1 MSPAETKKTK
11 RRKNKKVARSTGK
24 EQIEGVGM
32 SAGVGSANPCI
43 GQNAKDAGVLDLTL
57 SASPACGPKEVQGC
71 ILCSRTHSSGS
82 ATDHTK
88 DAVDIFGPEAVWDSL
103 PSDALC
109 SSDALFSEDIDLSS
123 ALRDGTFPKE
133 LLNLADDCGSSVCVC
148 ERYSNWKALEPE
160 ADQQELLCWQVV
172 KQALHRKYQRAGLG
186 SDAVPPLQ
194 DDQPLPT
201 DAEVRAMVSRLRRRD
216 PQHLL
221 QCLKYQAQLFV
232 VESRLRMLRQLVAGP
247 RLEDALV
254 AEYAKLRLAWE
265 GLDPL
270 LEELVT
276 LDLNKYGLS
285 WELVNKYLF
294 QAIVYSDPE
303 IHKCLTDLLTQRH
316 SLKFKQDHKALLEL
330 DNDMTLTTIIWR
342 KVQQLL
348 DEPHQLEQ
356 VLPAQWMSPTWKPVD
371 PDLVAKNLGH
381 CCRSLL
387 AGELQQEGCNSA
399 LEQRQCCLATA
410 SGIMCPFA
418 ETRPSV
424 LALAA
429 GEPSSTSPLSPSP
442 VLPGAA
448 WGHGGDTCG
457 PGPDGQSAEA
467 SLPKKAAETCECHAC
482 TQMPWNPQSL
492 LQLYGARPINLD
504 LDALDSLPQLR
515 DWEDGHFKS
524 RHTSTDLSPQ
534 PAPPGTTSPQ
544 SSSTPARRHSEPGTC
559 LDSDCD
565 NALIDGEDSLDDSC
579 SEHSSSTTASNQ
591 RSAGE
596 NRVCDC
602 CYCEVFGHGAPPV
615 APVSKNYQEMRD
627 RLRLILSK
635 RKAEAIHMAKQRQ
648 QQQQQ
653 QQQHHHQERHED
665 DREVEELLSYINGT
679 DSGSSRKESAHVTMD
694 ASVTSTTSSPG
705 VKGTVTKRH
714 KRKTKRREDLEK
726 ANKAIEI
733 KVHSAPVI
741 SRLVEEDADESKV
754 PSSPKA
760 VVNRKEARKEN
771 GVRLSKCP
779 KSNGTSTN
787 GSSCIAS
794 IHELNE
800 ECPPPEVSLC
810 NRVTSSTMISTL
822 SNSRVPATSISGN
835 VFIIGRPTL
844 PSETGSML
852 DEETVSKMT
861 IGDVELSVTST
872 ALSSNNVLKKVRR
885 DRQASMPEASSS
897 CNHRQSSA
905 RDQLSEAKKQ
915 LCITHHLNGTQ
926 TASKNKKSRKKKNSS
941 ADVTSPDE
949 VFLPKD
955 IDLENGDLDELER
968 EVEAFKRFCFNSVP
982 VANKEKVHV
991 NLKDILLRRKQTS
1004 TTVMPAGLLQR
1015 T

>member
-11 RRKNKKVARSTGK
+11 RRKNKKMARSPGK

-32 SAGVGSANPCI
+32 SSEVGSANPCI
-43 GQNAKDAGVLDLTL
+43 GQNAKDGVLGSSL
-57 SASPACGPKEVQGC
+57 SKSPCGPTEELHGC
-71 ILCSRTHSSGS
+71 ILCSRTHET
-82 ATDHTK
+82 ATTTEAENNK
-88 DAVDIFGPEAVWDSL
+88 DAVDIFGPEAVWDNL

-109 SSDALFSEDIDLSS
+109 SSDALFTEDIDLST

-133 LLNLADDCGSSVCVC
+133 LLNLADECGSSVCVC

-186 SDAVPPLQ
+186 SEAVPPLR
-194 DDQPLPT
+194 DDQPPPS

-303 IHKCLTDLLTQRH
+303 IHKSLTDLLTQRH

-356 VLPAQWMSPTWKPVD
+356 VLPAQWMSPSWKSID
-371 PDLVAKNLGH
+371 PDVIAKNVGH

-387 AGELQQEGCNSA
+387 AGELPQEGCTA
-399 LEQRQCCLATA
+399 VLEQRQCCLAAA
-410 SGIMCPFA
+410 SGMVCPFVDIQ
-418 ETRPSV
+418 PSV
-424 LALAA
+424 SAA
-429 GEPSSTSPLSPSP
+429 GEPQSTLHLSTSSP
-442 VLPGAA
+442 LPGTA

-457 PGPDGQSAEA
+457 PGPNSQASEA
-467 SLPKKAAETCECHAC
+467 SFPKKAAETCECHAC
-482 TQMPWNPQSL
+482 TQMQWNPQSL
-492 LQLYGARPINLD
+492 LQLYGARPISLD
-504 LDALDSLPQLR
+504 IDSLDSLAQIR
-515 DWEDGHFKS
+515 DWEGSHFKS
-524 RHTSTDLSPQ
+524 RHSSAELSPQ
-534 PAPPGTTSPQ
+534 PAPPGTASGQ
-544 SSSTPARRHSEPGTC
+544 SSPTPARRHSEPGTC

-565 NALIDGEDSLDDSC
+565 NALLDGEDSMDESC

-596 NRVCDC
+596 SRVCDC

-635 RKAEAIHMAKQRQ
+635 RKAEAVHMAKQQ
-648 QQQQQ
+648 QQN
-653 QQQHHHQERHED
+653 HKERHED

-679 DSGSSRKESAHVTMD
+679 DTGGRRKASTHVTVESSI
-694 ASVTSTTSSPG
+694 ANPNSSTV

-714 KRKTKRREDLEK
+714 KRKTKRKEEIDKTKEP
-726 ANKAIEI
+726 IEI
-733 KVHSAPVI
+733 KPNSPSVM
-741 SRLVEEDADESKV
+741 SRLVEAETEELKV

-771 GVRLSKCP
+771 GIRLNKCP

-794 IHELNE
+794 IRELNE

-810 NRVTSSTMISTL
+810 NRVTSSMAINTS
-822 SNSRVPATSISGN
+822 SRMPTTSISGN
-835 VFIIGRPTL
+835 VFIIGRPSL
-844 PSETGSML
+844 PSETGSTL
-852 DEETVSKMT
+852 SKETVSKMT
-861 IGDVELSVTST
+861 IGDVELSVTSS
-872 ALSSNNVLKKVRR
+872 ALSANNVIKKVAQ
-885 DRQASMPEASSS
+885 DQEACIPGNGRHNHEQS
-897 CNHRQSSA
+897 CSA
-905 RDQLSEAKKQ
+905 DQHMEAKKQ
-915 LCITHHLNGTQ
+915 LCIAHHVNGTQ
-926 TASKNKKSRKKKNSS
+926 NSSKSKKSRKKKNSS
-941 ADVTSPDE
+941 TDVTSPDE

-955 IDLENGDLDELER
+955 IDLENGELDELER

-991 NLKDILLRRKQTS
+991 NLKDILLRRKQS
-1004 TTVMPAGLLQR
+1004 SAAVMSASLLQR

>member
-11 RRKNKKVARSTGK
+11 RRKNKKVARSPGK

-32 SAGVGSANPCI
+32 SSDVGSANPCI
-43 GQNAKDAGVLDLTL
+43 GQNAKDGVIDSPL
-57 SASPACGPKEVQGC
+57 SKSSCGPREDVHGC
-71 ILCSRTHSSGS
+71 ILCSRTHGTGS
-82 ATDHTK
+82 TAETDHNK
-88 DAVDIFGPEAVWDSL
+88 DAVDIFGPEAVWDNL

-109 SSDALFSEDIDLSS
+109 SSDALFSEDIDLST

-186 SDAVPPLQ
+186 SEAVPPLR
-194 DDQPLPT
+194 DDQPPPS

-232 VESRLRMLRQLVAGP
+232 SMRSCDLPGK
-247 RLEDALV
+247 D
-254 AEYAKLRLAWE
+254 WT
-265 GLDPL
+265 PL

-303 IHKCLTDLLTQRH
+303 IHKSLTDLLTQRH

-356 VLPAQWMSPTWKPVD
+356 VLPAQWMPPSWKSID
-371 PDLVAKNLGH
+371 PDVIAKNVGQ

-387 AGELQQEGCNSA
+387 AGELPQDGCTA
-399 LEQRQCCLATA
+399 VLEQRQCCLAAA
-410 SGIMCPFA
+410 SGM
-418 ETRPSV
+418 
-424 LALAA
+424 
-429 GEPSSTSPLSPSP
+429 
-442 VLPGAA
+442 
-448 WGHGGDTCG
+448 GGDTCG
-457 PGPDGQSAEA
+457 PGTNSQASEA
-467 SLPKKAAETCECHAC
+467 NFPKKAAETCECHAC
-482 TQMPWNPQSL
+482 TQMQWNPQSL

-504 LDALDSLPQLR
+504 LDSLDSLAQIR
-515 DWEDGHFKS
+515 DWEGSHFKS
-524 RHTSTDLSPQ
+524 RHSSAELSPQ
-534 PAPPGTTSPQ
+534 PAPPGTASGQ
-544 SSSTPARRHSEPGTC
+544 SSPTPARRHSEPGTC

-565 NALIDGEDSLDDSC
+565 NALLDGEDSMDDSC

-596 NRVCDC
+596 SRVCDC

-635 RKAEAIHMAKQRQ
+635 RKAEAIHMAKQQ
-648 QQQQQ
+648 QQN
-653 QQQHHHQERHED
+653 HHKERHED

-679 DSGSSRKESAHVTMD
+679 DSGGRRKASTHVAVESSIANTN
-694 ASVTSTTSSPG
+694 SSSM

-714 KRKTKRREDLEK
+714 KRKTKRREEIDKTKE
-726 ANKAIEI
+726 AIEI
-733 KVHSAPVI
+733 KPSSPSVI
-741 SRLVEEDADESKV
+741 SRLVEAETEELKV

-771 GVRLSKCP
+771 GIRLNKCSK
-779 KSNGTSTN
+779 K
-787 GSSCIAS
+787 
-794 IHELNE
+794 
-800 ECPPPEVSLC
+800 VSLC
-810 NRVTSSTMISTL
+810 NRVTSSIAINTMS
-822 SNSRVPATSISGN
+822 SSRVPTTSISGN
-835 VFIIGRPTL
+835 VFIIGRPSL

-852 DEETVSKMT
+852 SKETVSKMT
-861 IGDVELSVTST
+861 IGDVELSVTSST
-872 ALSSNNVLKKVRR
+872 LSANNVIKKVPQ
-885 DRQASMPEASSS
+885 DREACIPETARHSHQQS
-897 CNHRQSSA
+897 CSA
-905 RDQLSEAKKQ
+905 DQHMEAKKQ

-926 TASKNKKSRKKKNSS
+926 NASKSKKSRKKKTPQPMSHLQMKY
-941 ADVTSPDE
+941 
-949 VFLPKD
+949 FF
-955 IDLENGDLDELER
+955 R
-968 EVEAFKRFCFNSVP
+968 R
-982 VANKEKVHV
+982 
-991 NLKDILLRRKQTS
+991 ILIWKMETW
-1004 TTVMPAGLLQR
+1004 MN
-1015 T
+1015 

>member
-11 RRKNKKVARSTGK
+11 RRKNKKVARPTGK

-43 GQNAKDAGVLDLTL
+43 GQSAKDAGVHDLTL
-57 SASPACGPKEVQGC
+57 SVSPACGPKELQGC
-71 ILCSRTHSSGS
+71 ILCSRAHSTDS
-82 ATDHTK
+82 ATEHTK

-133 LLNLADDCGSSVCVC
+133 LLSLADDCGSSVCVC

-186 SDAVPPLQ
+186 SEAVPPLQ
-194 DDQPLPT
+194 DDQPLPS

-232 VESRLRMLRQLVAGP
+232 VESRLRMLRQLVTGP
-247 RLEDALV
+247 RLADALV

-270 LEELVT
+270 LEEL
-276 LDLNKYGLS
+276 
-285 WELVNKYLF
+285 
-294 QAIVYSDPE
+294 
-303 IHKCLTDLLTQRH
+303 
-316 SLKFKQDHKALLEL
+316 
-330 DNDMTLTTIIWR
+330 
-342 KVQQLL
+342 
-348 DEPHQLEQ
+348 Q
-356 VLPAQWMSPTWKPVD
+356 VLPAQWMSPSWKPVD
-371 PDLVAKNLGH
+371 PDLVAKNLGQ

-410 SGIMCPFA
+410 SGMVCPFA

-424 LALAA
+424 LAA
-429 GEPSSTSPLSPSP
+429 GEPSSTSPLSQSP

-457 PGPDGQSAEA
+457 PGLDSQSSEA

-492 LQLYGARPINLD
+492 LQLYGSRPLNLD
-504 LDALDSLPQLR
+504 LDSLDSLPQLR

-565 NALIDGEDSLDDSC
+565 NALVDGEDSLDDSC

-635 RKAEAIHMAKQRQ
+635 RKNQLRGADHHGSGAVRQQRQRMQAEAIHMAKQRP
-648 QQQQQ
+648 
-653 QQQHHHQERHED
+653 QQHHHQERHED

-679 DSGSSRKESAHVTMD
+679 DSGGSRKESAHVTMD
-694 ASVTSTTSSPG
+694 ANVTSTTSSPG

-714 KRKTKRREDLEK
+714 KRKTKRREDLDK
-726 ANKAIEI
+726 VNKAIEI

-741 SRLVEEDADESKV
+741 SRLVEEDAEESKV

-779 KSNGTSTN
+779 KSNGASTN

-822 SNSRVPATSISGN
+822 SNSRVPATAISGN

-872 ALSSNNVLKKVRR
+872 TLSSNNVLKTVCQ

-968 EVEAFKRFCFNSVP
+968 EVEAFKRQVILNYIVKSLNKGAACLPFAVCFQEC
-982 VANKEKVHV
+982 KREQD
-991 NLKDILLRRKQTS
+991 DIT
-1004 TTVMPAGLLQR
+1004 
-1015 T
+1015 